1 MKKFL
6 LAGLMVCGMLA
17 PVALMGC
24 AASESNADP
33 PAAWEETAGVVRSVA
48 EGVSLQASALASVP
62 CDHTF
67 AAVQTVE
74 PSCTEQGYT
83 VYACTLCGQSYTDDF
98 TPAKGHTMRE
108 IVVEPTCTHQGYTTH
123 FCTVCGYEYS
133 DAYKEARGHKYVSE
147 KIDPTCTQAGCTLHT
162 CSVCGDSYRDDYRE
176 ALGHA
181 YAEETFAPTC
191 TSEGYTKQ
199 TCSRCGDEVT
209 MDYVPALGHTYTQT
223 TIAPTCVSYGYTE
236 YLCSV
241 CGDRYVTGYSEA
253 KGHTFLD
260 VLVEATPESI
270 GYTRHICIICDYSY
284 ISDYV
289 TSGDTGYIEPPEQD
303 HAHAYA
309 FYVQDAPEERYFIAR
324 YVCDCGASAVGN
336 VSVTATDQSGAAV
349 RLSVNEYGQADY
361 SHLSGSYTVRIAD
374 GAGQLLKEFPLT
386 VQGAIQPPEG
396 LPEDKPQVPPEET
409 EQGEEGGGTG
419 TTVLLLLLLVIL
431 AAGGAAAWLLIRRKK
446 KRDQK

>member
-1 MKKFL
+1 MRKIL
-6 LAGLMVCGMLA
+6 LAGLMVCGMLV

-33 PAAWEETAGVVRSVA
+33 PAAWEETEGVVRSMA
-48 EGVSLQASALASVP
+48 EGVSLQAAALANIS

-83 VYACTLCGQSYTDDF
+83 LYACSQCGQSYMDDF

-133 DAYKEARGHKYVSE
+133 DAYKEERGHKYVSE

-236 YLCSV
+236 HLCSA
-241 CGDRYVTGYSEA
+241 CGDRTVTEYAEA

-270 GYTRHICIICDYSY
+270 GYTRHICIVCDYSY

-289 TSGDTGYIEPPEQD
+289 TSGDTGYIEPPGQD
-303 HAHAYA
+303 HAHAYT
-309 FYVQDAPEERYFIAR
+309 FYVQDAPEEKYFIAR

-336 VSVTATDQSGAAV
+336 VSVTATDQNGAV
-349 RLSVNEYGQADY
+349 VQLSVNEYGQVDY
-361 SHLSGSYTVRIAD
+361 SRLSGSYTVRITD
-374 GAGQLLKEFPLT
+374 GAGELLKEFFLT
-386 VQGAIQPPEG
+386 AEG
-396 LPEDKPQVPPEET
+396 KSPEDKPQEPLEET
-409 EQGEEGGGTG
+409 EQGKEGGSTG
-419 TTVLLLLLLVIL
+419 TTVLLLFILILL

-446 KRDQK
+446 KKNQK

>member
-83 VYACTLCGQSYTDDF
+83 LYACSQCGQSYTDDF

-123 FCTVCGYEYS
+123 FCIVCGYEYS
-133 DAYKEARGHKYVSE
+133 DAYKEERGHKYVSE

-199 TCSRCGDEVT
+199 TCSRCERRSPR
-209 MDYVPALGHTYTQT
+209 PA
-223 TIAPTCVSYGYTE
+223 
-236 YLCSV
+236 
-241 CGDRYVTGYSEA
+241 RA
-253 KGHTFLD
+253 KGIRSRP
-260 VLVEATPESI
+260 A
-270 GYTRHICIICDYSY
+270 
-284 ISDYV
+284 
-289 TSGDTGYIEPPEQD
+289 Q
-303 HAHAYA
+303 
-309 FYVQDAPEERYFIAR
+309 
-324 YVCDCGASAVGN
+324 
-336 VSVTATDQSGAAV
+336 GAAT
-349 RLSVNEYGQADY
+349 R
-361 SHLSGSYTVRIAD
+361 
-374 GAGQLLKEFPLT
+374 
-386 VQGAIQPPEG
+386 
-396 LPEDKPQVPPEET
+396 
-409 EQGEEGGGTG
+409 
-419 TTVLLLLLLVIL
+419 
-431 AAGGAAAWLLIRRKK
+431 
-446 KRDQK
+446 

>member
-1 MKKFL
+1 MRIHPRHGKRRQAL
-6 LAGLMVCGMLA
+6 LG
-17 PVALMGC
+17 
-24 AASESNADP
+24 
-33 PAAWEETAGVVRSVA
+33 AWRKG
-48 EGVSLQASALASVP
+48 ASVP

-83 VYACTLCGQSYTDDF
+83 LYACSQCGRSYTDDF

-133 DAYKEARGHKYVSE
+133 DAYKEERGHKYVSE

-199 TCSRCGDEVT
+199 TCARCGDEVT

-223 TIAPTCVSYGYTE
+223 TIASTCVSYGYTE
-236 YLCSV
+236 HLCSV
-241 CGDRYVTGYSEA
+241 CGDWYVTGYIEA

-270 GYTRHICIICDYSY
+270 GYTRHICIVCDYSY
-284 ISDYV
+284 ISDSV

-309 FYVQDAPEERYFIAR
+309 FYVQDVPEEKYFIAR

-336 VSVTATDQSGAAV
+336 VSVTAFCQRIRAGGLFPPFGKLYGANHGRSGGTSQRVFSDGGRGTARRLARGQAAGAA
-349 RLSVNEYGQADY
+349 RRD
-361 SHLSGSYTVRIAD
+361 
-374 GAGQLLKEFPLT
+374 
-386 VQGAIQPPEG
+386 
-396 LPEDKPQVPPEET
+396 
-409 EQGEEGGGTG
+409 GTG
-419 TTVLLLLLLVIL
+419 RRGRQYGDDGPAAVHSHTTRRRRCRGMASYQKEEKERSKVK
-431 AAGGAAAWLLIRRKK
+431 GGYKI
-446 KRDQK
+446 

>member
-1 MKKFL
+1 
-6 LAGLMVCGMLA
+6 
-17 PVALMGC
+17 
-24 AASESNADP
+24 
-33 PAAWEETAGVVRSVA
+33 
-48 EGVSLQASALASVP
+48 
-62 CDHTF
+62 
-67 AAVQTVE
+67 
-74 PSCTEQGYT
+74 
-83 VYACTLCGQSYTDDF
+83 
-98 TPAKGHTMRE
+98 
-108 IVVEPTCTHQGYTTH
+108 
-123 FCTVCGYEYS
+123 
-133 DAYKEARGHKYVSE
+133 
-147 KIDPTCTQAGCTLHT
+147 
-162 CSVCGDSYRDDYRE
+162 
-176 ALGHA
+176 
-181 YAEETFAPTC
+181 
-191 TSEGYTKQ
+191 
-199 TCSRCGDEVT
+199 

-223 TIAPTCVSYGYTE
+223 AIEPTCVSYGYTE
-236 YLCSV
+236 HLCSV

-309 FYVQDAPEERYFIAR
+309 FYVQDVLEEKYFIAR
-324 YVCDCGASAVGN
+324 YVCDCGANAVGN
-336 VSVTATDQSGAAV
+336 VSVTATDQSGAV
-349 RLSVNEYGQADY
+349 VQLSVNEYGQVDY